1 MGPLSPTERVLLFA
15 LCLLLV
21 VVWLELPGSWLMEPD
36 EGRYAEIPREMVA
49 NGDLVT
55 PRLNG
60 EAYLDKPPLL
70 YWANAA
76 SFHFFG
82 QTPWA
87 ARLPARLAGTG
98 IALLLLFGT
107 GSLLRRESRL
117 AAAIFY
123 LVSPL
128 GFVLSRLNVT
138 DGLLTFFFTATVLVG
153 RATILRR
160 EAGRPTGF
168 LSALTGL
175 MAAGAMLSKGLVG
188 ILLPGAILFFWC
200 LATGRLRFLRP
211 LVLGPAVPVFLLL
224 AAPWFLLAEERN
236 PGFLNFFFIHEH
248 LLRFTTGVHRREG
261 APFYFLAIF
270 IAGFL
275 PGLPFLASAFK
286 DSGRISQWHRRHPEA
301 FFLIL
306 WLCVVVF
313 FFSLSRSKLPPYI
326 LPAFPAAAALAARA
340 VGVRAGLATWRI
352 HALLVALVIVI
363 AALYPPVR
371 FEIAS
376 SGLLPLA
383 LAAAALLVAGALG
396 ALVLA
401 RRLPAGALAAVALGW
416 AGFYA
421 CLAVASPR
429 VPMAVEVHDLAGV
442 AKEVVSGRAAR
453 IVFYNT
459 FLNGVVWELKS
470 TVPIVDN
477 RGEFQ
482 ARFAALALENP
493 ETFWKG
499 EKFWN
504 EWSSGKPLLA
514 IVRGH
519 DMKDFDPHGGV
530 AQILARGRGHFLVAN
545 QPLGAPPIRTAVTS
559 AGLYTLEPGEISIPL
574 GALPPGVVARAT
586 RESDGARIVWANAEN
601 RDSGTSYELV
611 TSGRRPRAIGISSAG
626 NLNYVEE
633 EIDPGR
639 LPPAIRESLRRA
651 YPDTRVAFATRESKR
666 VTGPEVLYEVYLL
679 QGDSLQEIY
688 FEVSGRIYTSKPA

>member
-1 MGPLSPTERVLLFA
+1 MRPLSPTERVLLFA
-15 LCLLLV
+15 LCLLLA
-21 VVWLELPGSWLMEPD
+21 VVWLEMPGSWLMEPD
-36 EGRYAEIPREMVA
+36 EIRYAEIPREMVSS
-49 NGDLVT
+49 GDLAT

-60 EAYLDKPPLL
+60 ETYLDKPPLL

-76 SFHFFG
+76 SFHLFG

-98 IALLLLFGT
+98 IVLLLLFGT
-107 GSLLRRESRL
+107 GSLLDRESRL

-128 GFVLSRLNVT
+128 GFVLSRVNVI
-138 DGLLTFFFTATVLVG
+138 DGLLTFFFTATVLAG

-160 EAGRPTGF
+160 EAGRPTGY

-175 MAAGAMLSKGLVG
+175 IAAGAVLSKGLVG
-188 ILLPGAILFFWC
+188 IVLPGAILFFWC

-211 LVLGPAVPVFLLL
+211 LVLGPAVPVFVLA
-224 AAPWFLLAEERN
+224 AAPWFLLAEQRY
-236 PGFLNFFFIHEH
+236 PGFLHFFFVQEH
-248 LLRFTTGVHRREG
+248 FQRFTTGVHRREG
-261 APFYFLAIF
+261 APFYFLAVF
-270 IAGFL
+270 IGGFL

-286 DSGRISQWHRRHPEA
+286 DSGRISQWHRRHPES
-301 FFLIL
+301 FFLLL
-306 WLCVVVF
+306 WLCVVVG

-340 VGVRAGLATWRI
+340 VRARAGLATWRI
-352 HALLVALVIVI
+352 HAVLVALVIVI
-363 AALYPPVR
+363 AALHPSVR
-371 FEIAS
+371 PEIAGS
-376 SGLLPLA
+376 ELLPLA
-383 LAAAALLVAGALG
+383 LAAAALLIGGALC

-401 RRLPAGALAAVALGW
+401 RRLPAGALAAVAAGW

-421 CLAVASPR
+421 CLAVALPR
-429 VPMAVEVHDLAGV
+429 ATTSVEVHDLAGV
-442 AKEVVSGRAAR
+442 AKEVVSGRDAR
-453 IVFYNT
+453 IVFYKT

-470 TVPIVDN
+470 TIPIVD
-477 RGEFQ
+477 RPGESQFRV
-482 ARFAALALENP
+482 APVATGNP
-493 ETFWKG
+493 EASWKR

-514 IVRGH
+514 IVRSR

-530 AQILARGRGHFLVAN
+530 AQILARGRGHFLIAN

-574 GALPPGVVARAT
+574 DALPPDVVARAT
-586 RESDGARIVWANAEN
+586 RESDGARIVWANAES

-611 TSGRRPRAIGISSAG
+611 TSGRNPRAIGISSDG

-679 QGDSLQEIY
+679 REDGLQEIY
-688 FEVSGRIYTSKPA
+688 FEVSGRIYTPEPA